1 MKVKGARSMKY
12 PVLRYAVTALL
23 LSAACPSHAAD
34 PYWYTGL
41 GIGYSK
47 VQFFPA
53 DFSSGGTYSETQKN
67 YDAGFNGFI
76 GYQFNRNWAAEA
88 SYSQIGK
95 FHYMYNNGTNVTQD
109 GIYKVTGWGLSALP
123 TVPLGE
129 NFSLY
134 GRFGAFFS
142 QTRFKFDNNK
152 FVPGN
157 TSAETQ
163 YSGITVLS
171 GFGAQYFLD
180 DEVGVRVEYENFG
193 TVGSVSDCN
202 VPGAT
207 TCTGRSNAKMVSV
220 NVLIKF

>member
-12 PVLRYAVTALL
+12 PALHYAVTALL

-53 DFSSGGTYSETQKN
+53 DFSSGGTFVETQKN
-67 YDAGFNGFI
+67 YDAGFQGFV

-88 SYSQIGK
+88 SYTTVGK
-95 FHYMYNNGTNVTQD
+95 FHYMYGNGSNVTKD
-109 GIYKVTGWGLSALP
+109 GVYKVTGWGLSILP
-123 TVPLGE
+123 TVPLSE

-134 GRFGAFFS
+134 GRFGAFVS
-142 QTRFKFDNNK
+142 QTRLTFYNDN
-152 FVPGN
+152 FVAGN
-157 TSAETQ
+157 TSAGVQNGE
-163 YSGITVLS
+163 ITVLS

-180 DEVGVRVEYENFG
+180 DQVGVRLEYENFG
-193 TVGSVSDCN
+193 TVGGCDT
-202 VPGAT
+202 PGDA
-207 TCTGRSNAKMVSV
+207 TCTGRANAKMISV
-220 NVLIKF
+220 NALFKF